1 MPPMMDV
8 SQSNSPQDGTTR
20 KVSAWL
26 HPGQAKLVAVLREA
40 CGLSITRAGGPVD
53 HRRVSAD
60 LLAGAAVDDARRMFV
75 EAEGEAVLLFDST
88 GMIGGKEG
96 DEARHVGAAI
106 SRGVKV
112 ISLDPIPGTAFEAAG
127 TETGLG
133 GLLMLASMRTMP
145 ALREAGELLHDFGTP
160 TAMIVEALAGS
171 GETSMG
177 SRLFDAMGM
186 VFAIMGEAESVA
198 ATYVPVAGGGA
209 PGETLRDLRGTLS
222 ATVRFAD
229 GRSASVVASDRG
241 GSWRRS
247 ATMLSARGRFT
258 LSDDGFEWRDES
270 GVPLDS
276 WNAKEPTGP
285 AVGWRAAEVMSE
297 SLSRLLDP
305 LLSVEPK
312 IETAGVMCLCQTALL
327 SCRTMQMESLS
338 TVKRMVG

>member
-1 MPPMMDV
+1 MMEG
-8 SQSNSPQDGTTR
+8 SPANPQQSGSPH

-26 HPGQAKLVAVLREA
+26 HPAQARLVGVLGDA

-53 HRRVSAD
+53 HHRVCAD
-60 LLAGAAVDDARRMFV
+60 LSAGAAVDDARRMFV
-75 EAEGEAVLLFDST
+75 EAETQAVLLFDTT
-88 GMIGGKEG
+88 GMVGGKAG

-112 ISLDPIPGTAFEAAG
+112 ISLDPIPGTAFEPAG
-127 TETGLG
+127 AETGLG

-145 ALREAGELLHDFGTP
+145 AMREAGELLQSFGHP
-160 TAMIVEALAGS
+160 TAMIVEAIAGS

-186 VFAIMGEAESVA
+186 VFAVMGEAESVA
-198 ATYVPVAGGGA
+198 AAYVPATTLGGGP

-222 ATVRFAD
+222 ATLRFSD

-241 GSWRRS
+241 AAWRRS

-258 LSDDGFEWRDES
+258 MSDDGFEWRDES
-270 GVPLDS
+270 GVQIDS
-276 WNAKEPTGP
+276 WAAKAPTGP
-285 AVGWRAAEVMSE
+285 AAGWRAAEVMGE

-305 LLSVEPK
+305 LLSAEPK
-312 IETAGVMCLCQTALL
+312 IDTAGVMCLCQTALL